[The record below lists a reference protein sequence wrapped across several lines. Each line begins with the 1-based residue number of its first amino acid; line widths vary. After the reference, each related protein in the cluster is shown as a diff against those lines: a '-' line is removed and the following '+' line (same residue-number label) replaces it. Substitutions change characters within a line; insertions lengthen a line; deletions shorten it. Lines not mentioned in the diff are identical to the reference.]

1 MYKRICKEKILSN
14 ERNITRARA
23 VQKCPN
29 RVEAQNDAAKS
40 HRMSMHIHSGVITY
54 MHLSGND
61 SHRPHAHKDGHER
74 ASGTD

>member
-1 MYKRICKEKILSN
+1 MQKR
-14 ERNITRARA
+14 
-23 VQKCPN
+23 PN